1 MRTLQVGKNE
11 AGQRLDKLLAKY
23 LNQAPK
29 SFLYKMLRKK
39 NIKLNGKKAQG
50 NEILVQGDQ
59 VELYLAEETLES
71 FQKKAAGPRPEGP
84 ALSVIYEDAHVLL
97 VNKPAGLLSQKA
109 RESDISLVEGVISY
123 LLDTGQITEEELSV
137 FRPGIC
143 NRLDRNTSGLVAAGK
158 SLAGL
163 QAMNA
168 LFQKRSLHKYY
179 RCIVAGH
186 LKKPCRIEGWLE
198 KQEETNQVRIGKEP
212 WEGALPIC
220 TEYEPLKLL
229 AFQGRPYTYLEVNLI
244 TGRTHQI
251 RAHLASMGHPLIGDS
266 KYGTL
271 EENAYFKKRYGLSHQ
286 LLHAYRL
293 ELPRLTGALAG
304 VSEGIFVAPLPRL
317 FTQILEEHGGA

>member
-23 LNQAPK
+23 LDQAPK

-39 NIKLNGKKAQG
+39 NIKLNGKRAQG
-50 NEILVQGDQ
+50 NEILAQGDQ
-59 VELYLAEETLES
+59 VDLYLAEETLES
-71 FQKKAAGPRPEGP
+71 FQKKTPRRRPVGP
-84 ALSVIYEDAHVLL
+84 ALSIIYEDAHLLL

-123 LLDTGQITEEELSV
+123 LLDSGQLTERELTV

-143 NRLDRNTSGLVAAGK
+143 NRLDRNTSGLVVAGK
-158 SLAGL
+158 SLPGL

-168 LFQKRSLHKYY
+168 LFQERSLHKYY
-179 RCIVAGH
+179 RCMVAGH
-186 LKKPCRIEGWLE
+186 LKEPCRIEGWLE
-198 KQEETNQVRIGKEP
+198 KQEKTNQVRIGKER

-220 TEYEPLKLL
+220 TEYKPLEHRT
-229 AFQGRPYTYLEVNLI
+229 FGSRPYTYLEVHLI

-251 RAHLASMGHPLIGDS
+251 RAHLASMGHPLIGDG
-266 KYGTL
+266 KYGDPKI
-271 EENAYFKKRYGLSHQ
+271 NAYFREQYGLSHQ

-293 ELPRLTGALAG
+293 ELPRLSGPLEG
-304 VSEGIFVAPLPRL
+304 VSQGTFIAPLPKL
-317 FTQILEEHGGA
+317 FTNILEEDDGT